1 MTASKQGRLLAACL
15 LAFAAFVGSAA
26 GQTALSL
33 APRPV
38 PFRELPAGER
48 EQMVELT
55 DDGLTLP
62 RVSPSGWMPWIAYA
76 RRFDPAAGAAR
87 IGILMINLGADAAL
101 TRKAIDELPG
111 RVSLAFLPGSPELPN
126 WLRRAHARGH
136 EVYLMLPT
144 DDPNVPAE
152 RGLRPI
158 QVALDA
164 GENLARLR
172 SAMARGEGYV
182 GFVMISSGAPG
193 QSEESLRPL
202 LKEIADRGLGLVEV
216 NPAPAPALARR
227 LSAELG
233 MGYARTADVLDY
245 KLADGGTLA
254 NLDSLDS
261 WASEDTAGKLPRHR
275 FGVVQPEAEAIEAI
289 AAWARGR
296 GERPAAF
303 LPIIAHFECR
313 EACLARLR
321 LQPLQLQP

>member
-1 MTASKQGRLLAACL
+1 VTTSQQGRLIAACL
-15 LAFAAFVGSAA
+15 LAFGAFIGGAH
-26 GQTALSL
+26 GQTALTVP
-33 APRPV
+33 PRPA
-38 PFRELPAGER
+38 PFRELLPVER

-55 DDGLTLP
+55 EDGLRLP

-76 RRFDPAAGAAR
+76 RRFDAAASAAR
-87 IGILMINLGADAAL
+87 IGILMINLGADEAL
-101 TRKAIDELPG
+101 TRRAIDELPG
-111 RVSLAFLPGSPELPN
+111 RVSLAFLPGSPDLPQ
-126 WLRRAHARGH
+126 WLRRARDSGH

-158 QVALDA
+158 QVSLDA
-164 GENLARLR
+164 EENLARLR

-193 QSEESLRPL
+193 QSEASLRPL
-202 LKEIADRGLGLVEV
+202 AKEMADRGLGLVEV
-216 NPAPAPALARR
+216 NPASAPPLAQR

-233 MGYARTADVLDY
+233 LGYARTADVLDY
-245 KLADGGTLA
+245 KLSDGGIMA
-254 NLDSLDS
+254 NLDWLDS
-261 WASEDTAGKLPRHR
+261 WASEAATGKLPRHR

-303 LPIIAHFECR
+303 VPIIAHFECR

-321 LQPLQLQP
+321 LQPAQLQP